1 MVSMIGRIRIGRLS
15 TLSALVLLGSS
26 RMVAGAVGN
35 VSHLTVYEAGVGEFL
50 ESRTV
55 ELQPGLNTVEW
66 RSIMPQAH
74 VRTIRV
80 TAENAEVVRQDVSY
94 DGALAGNER
103 SPVLHLTIRNPG
115 AAGPRRVQVDYLAPG
130 MGWQADY
137 ALVLDPTAN
146 GAPPTSGRL
155 DCWVS
160 VRNQTSAD
168 IAAGVLDLVAGEI
181 SLLVG
186 AGQSRGDS
194 MQMQSMNAFRAT
206 EPEWEPA
213 PTTVEGSGIGS
224 VHRFRLGRDLT
235 MNANSPISRFPLLQ
249 GARVGITQ
257 RNVFENEYG
266 TQTLARGGFV
276 LLPRGLEVRLVSKNA
291 GESPL
296 PAGQVTTYGQ
306 ASEALQIVGQ
316 DRIPLTPAN
325 AEWGV
330 SQGRSATLFGTR
342 RILERRQVPYRRE
355 DGNSR
360 EKLVTRVEV
369 VLTNRGALAAEA
381 IVREGIEAYGD
392 NQWSVTASS
401 GESDRLGSNT
411 LQFRLEV
418 PAKSTM
424 AVSYTVETK

>member
-1 MVSMIGRIRIGRLS
+1 MLRMI
-15 TLSALVLLGSS
+15 TLSAFLLLGAGH
-26 RMVAGAVGN
+26 MAAGAVGN

-50 ESRTV
+50 ETRTV

-74 VRTIRV
+74 VRTMRV

-103 SPVLHLTIRNPG
+103 SPVLHLTIRNAG
-115 AAGPRRVQVDYLAPG
+115 AAGPRQVQVDYLAPG

-137 ALVLDPTAN
+137 GLVLDATAN

-160 VRNQTSAD
+160 VRNQTSVD

-186 AGQSRGDS
+186 GAQSRGDS
-194 MQMQSMNAFRAT
+194 MQMQSMNSFRAP

-213 PTTVEGSGIGS
+213 PTTAEGSGIGS

-249 GARVGITQ
+249 RARVGITQ

-266 TQTLARGGFV
+266 SQTLARGGFV

-296 PAGQVTTYGQ
+296 PAWT
-306 ASEALQIVGQ
+306 ERALLLLGMIVGTIVHPLVKRFRGRGLFDNPWWLAPTLASLAPVIFSQ
-316 DRIPLTPAN
+316 IGSLPERIDDINDGLHLWSFSAQAFTN
-325 AEWGV
+325 GY
-330 SQGRSATLFGTR
+330 RSSEMEEVFLYIFF
-342 RILERRQVPYRRE
+342 
-355 DGNSR
+355 
-360 EKLVTRVEV
+360 VT
-369 VLTNRGALAAEA
+369 
-381 IVREGIEAYGD
+381 Y
-392 NQWSVTASS
+392 TASILK
-401 GESDRLGSNT
+401 RL
-411 LQFRLEV
+411 
-418 PAKSTM
+418 PAK
-424 AVSYTVETK
+424 AH